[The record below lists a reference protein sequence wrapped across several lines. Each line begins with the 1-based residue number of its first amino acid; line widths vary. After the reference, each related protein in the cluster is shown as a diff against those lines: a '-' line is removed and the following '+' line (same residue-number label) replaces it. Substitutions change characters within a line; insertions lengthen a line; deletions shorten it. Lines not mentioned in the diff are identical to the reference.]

1 MPPVITLESPFAH
14 QVFHQRHPE
23 LFRRLMDAHPYGP
36 DERAALEA
44 LLAETQKGTISLADD
59 AFDRDTWLDWDRR
72 HFGKPWAKAPFLWA
86 ESYFYRL
93 LLGAVGYFD
102 TGVDPFGPFKTAEL
116 RSSTLDNDYAW
127 LAEQPHFDAA
137 LMASLYGNRADLGF
151 QLIAGDS
158 AAIHDQLVADDS
170 AAVREFF
177 QRVAPVA
184 VTFVLDNAGRELLSD
199 LVFADHLLTTGLASV
214 VTLHAKPYPYFV
226 SDATMT
232 DVGDCL
238 RRLRDLPGDSGNRLH
253 EAAADGR
260 LKIRTHPFHSAPLSF
275 HTMPSD
281 LAEELSRGVTVFKGD
296 LNYRR
301 LVGDCRWDPSTPFA
315 DAVSYLPGPAVALR
329 ILKSEVVVGAD
340 DRPRP
345 PGWETAGTYASI
357 QMYRP

>member
-1 MPPVITLESPFAH
+1 MPSVITLESPFAH

-36 DERAALEA
+36 AERAALEA
-44 LLAETQKGTISLADD
+44 LLTETQKGTISLADD
-59 AFDRDTWLDWDRR
+59 AFDRDTWLGWDRR
-72 HFGKPWAKAPFLWA
+72 HFGTSWAKAPFLWA

-93 LLGAVGYFD
+93 LLGAVGYFE

-116 RSSTLDNDYAW
+116 RSSTLDAEYGW
-127 LAEQPHFDAA
+127 LTERLDFDAA

-151 QLIAGDS
+151 QLVAGDT
-158 AAIHDQLVADDS
+158 AAVHDQLVADDS
-170 AAVREFF
+170 GAVREFF
-177 QRVAPVA
+177 HRGGPVP

-199 LVFADHLLTTGLASV
+199 LVFADHLLTGGLASS

-226 SDATMT
+226 SDATLT

-238 RRLRDLPGDSGNRLH
+238 RRLRDLPGDSGRRLH

-260 LKIRTHPFHSAPLSF
+260 LRIRTHPFHCAPLSF
-275 HTMPSD
+275 HDMPAD
-281 LAEELSRGVTVFKGD
+281 LAGELGRGVTVFKGD

-301 LVGDCRWDPSTPFA
+301 LVGDCYWDPSTPFHR
-315 DAVSYLPGPAVALR
+315 AVSYLPGPAVALR

-340 DRPRP
+340 GRDRE
-345 PGWETAGTYASI
+345 PGWQTTGTYASI
-357 QMYRP
+357 QMYQP